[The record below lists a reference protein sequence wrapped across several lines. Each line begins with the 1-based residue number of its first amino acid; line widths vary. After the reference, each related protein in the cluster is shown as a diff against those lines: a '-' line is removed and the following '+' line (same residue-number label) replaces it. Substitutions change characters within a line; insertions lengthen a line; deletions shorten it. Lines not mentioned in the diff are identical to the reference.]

1 MPKFAA
7 ILFTFAAS
15 ATSVFASPID
25 LARACA
31 AATAN
36 GGWGLS
42 DEVSCLK
49 DTVQL
54 KPSSTDSS
62 ALALDGD
69 LAEDLPLGE
78 YVRLLAHLR
87 REVRFESDEIG
98 LSVVLPEL
106 SVMGDA
112 SFPTDA
118 AAWADSTDSTAP
130 QANMVTNPEPAS
142 LILLGSGIAA
152 AIARRRMR
160 GVRSTDSG
168 RRS

>member
-1 MPKFAA
+1 MPKFAV

-49 DTVQL
+49 ESLQPE
-54 KPSSTDSS
+54 PSSTNSGS
-62 ALALDGD
+62 LALDGD
-69 LAEDLPLGE
+69 LAEDGPLGG
-78 YVRLLAHLR
+78 YVALLARLR
-87 REVRFESDEIG
+87 REAWFDSDQIG
-98 LSVVLPEL
+98 TTAIPPALSVVGQ
-106 SVMGDA
+106 VA
-112 SFPTDA
+112 FVTDA
-118 AAWADSTDSTAP
+118 ATWTDSTTAP
-130 QANMVTNPEPAS
+130 ANMVTNPEPAS

-152 AIARRRMR
+152 GIARRGMLRTR
-160 GVRSTDSG
+160 NRDGVWTT
-168 RRS
+168 